1 VTVFSVGLA
10 TTAQDSVA
18 AKALIEFLAGPNA
31 TPIYKAK
38 GLGG

>member
-10 TTAQDSVA
+10 TAAQDSAA

-31 TPIYKAK
+31 TLVYKAK